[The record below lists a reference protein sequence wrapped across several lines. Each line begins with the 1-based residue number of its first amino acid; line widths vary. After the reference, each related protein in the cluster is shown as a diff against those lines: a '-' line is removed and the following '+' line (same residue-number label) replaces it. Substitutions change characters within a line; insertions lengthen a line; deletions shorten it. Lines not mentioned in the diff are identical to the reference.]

1 MKKNFKTTSF
11 WLALSGATV
20 IILETLSK
28 IIGLNLYSK
37 EVESIILTVCS
48 LLIMLGYVTKKNVS
62 DEKESSKED
71 LLEDLTKEKGK
82 ENITQDTKEK

>member
-71 LLEDLTKEKGK
+71 LLEDITKEKDK

>member
-71 LLEDLTKEKGK
+71 LLEDITKEKGK